1 MATSD
6 FAVTEA
12 AQGVGRRQFM
22 VGGAAAL
29 CAAIS
34 EARAN
39 ESKPLPP
46 SDAPVARTKYG
57 LVRGARV
64 DGAQIF
70 KGISYGA
77 PTADRRFM
85 PARPPARWDGV
96 RDALDFGNQ
105 APQLFGRPS
114 GLFTS
119 WWNPRT
125 ASEDCLVLNVYTP
138 NLADGKKRA
147 VMFWIHGGLFAN
159 GSASANYCDGTRLAQ
174 LHDVVVVTV
183 NHRLNAFGYLYLAH
197 LSPALADSGNI
208 GNLDLVHALKW
219 VRDNIANFGGDPGN
233 VTIFGQSG
241 GGMEVVCL
249 LAMPPAQGLF
259 HRAVVQSGSLLTVPT
274 LEQAKESTA
283 RVLAAVKLG
292 PQDVDKLRTMPMEQI
307 AAALPHS
314 RAGFWPVVDGR
325 SLRHQP
331 WDPNAP
337 SMSKGVPVMVGH
349 TRTEETGLRGA
360 HDPSTWGLTWDSLH
374 SRLASETLSVD
385 AAETISKLRALMP
398 EANPSEIFFVTI
410 SQNSLG
416 RAADI
421 FAERRAAQTID
432 GAAPVY
438 TYLVNWNTPV
448 DGGKWMS
455 PHALDLAFVFDNAA
469 LSTSFIGPETA
480 ETRAMASAMSG
491 AWTRFAKTGNPG
503 WAPFSPERRT
513 TMVFDVQSRTV
524 DDPTKSLREIFAEAK
539 GIPDFATPGS
549 SMELAGPQRHDIAT

>member
-1 MATSD
+1 MPA
-6 FAVTEA
+6 
-12 AQGVGRRQFM
+12 
-22 VGGAAAL
+22 
-29 CAAIS
+29 
-34 EARAN
+34 
-39 ESKPLPP
+39 LPP
-46 SDAPVARTKYG
+46 AN
-57 LVRGARV
+57 
-64 DGAQIF
+64 
-70 KGISYGA
+70 
-77 PTADRRFM
+77 
-85 PARPPARWDGV
+85 WEGV
-96 RDALDFGNQ
+96 KDALDFGNQ

-114 GLFTS
+114 SLSTS
-119 WWNPRT
+119 WWNPRE

-138 NLADGKKRA
+138 GLADGKKRA

-159 GSASANYCDGTRLAQ
+159 GSASANYCDGTRLAKM
-174 LHDVVVVTV
+174 HDVVVVTV

-219 VRDNIANFGGDPGN
+219 VQENIANFGGDPGN

-249 LAMPPAQGLF
+249 MAMPPAQGLF
-259 HRAVVQSGSLLTVPT
+259 HRAVVQSGSMLIVPT

-307 AAALPHS
+307 VAALPHS

-325 SLRHQP
+325 SLPRQP
-331 WDPNAP
+331 WDPDAP
-337 SMSKGVPVMVGH
+337 SMSKGVPLMVGH

-360 HDPSTWGLTWDSLH
+360 HDPSAFDLTWETLQT
-374 SRLASETLSVD
+374 RLASESLSVD
-385 AAETISKLRALMP
+385 VAETISKLRALMP
-398 EANPSEIFFVTI
+398 EAKPSDIFFI
-410 SQNSLG
+410 ALSQYFLG
-416 RAADI
+416 RSVDML
-421 FAERRAAQTID
+421 AERRAIQRSA

-469 LSTSFIGPETA
+469 KSTSFIGPETA

-513 TMVFDVQSRTV
+513 TMVFDVLSQVV
-524 DDPTKSLREIFAEAK
+524 DDPTEPLREIFAKAK
-539 GIPDFATPGS
+539 GVPDFATS
-549 SMELAGPQRHDIAT
+549 ESMELAGPQRRDVAA